1 MRDEKYFQD
10 GSNTKSDAVLQSF
23 DFPLGEVVM
32 AIVERRRS
40 VIKAHDDGKK
50 VIQGAEAITSPKNE
64 SGKHDCSPCMY
75 LYEFLNSDL
84 M

>member
-1 MRDEKYFQD
+1 MIINEFFQD

-23 DFPLGEVVM
+23 HFPSGEAVM

-50 VIQGAEAITSPKNE
+50 VMRGSAGPEAKASQVNE
-64 SGKHDCSPCMY
+64 SGK
-75 LYEFLNSDL
+75 LNSL
-84 M
+84 I

>member
-1 MRDEKYFQD
+1 MDKDSVRDEKYFQD

-64 SGKHDCSPCMY
+64 SGKPDYSTLYMY
-75 LYEFLNSDL
+75 FNF
-84 M
+84 